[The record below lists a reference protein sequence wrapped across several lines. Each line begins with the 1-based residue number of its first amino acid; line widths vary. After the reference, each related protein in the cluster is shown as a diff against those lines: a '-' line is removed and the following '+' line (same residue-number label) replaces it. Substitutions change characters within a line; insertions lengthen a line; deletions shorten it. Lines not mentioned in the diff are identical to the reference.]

1 MSKLYEKK
9 DYYVNYLKNKDVD
22 LSDHL
27 DITNLEKLNLKSE
40 QLIGVRNNVGKS
52 YVILC

>member
-27 DITNLEKLNLKSE
+27 DITNLESNIKIDPQLFYDFAERILK
-40 QLIGVRNNVGKS
+40 IV
-52 YVILC
+52 